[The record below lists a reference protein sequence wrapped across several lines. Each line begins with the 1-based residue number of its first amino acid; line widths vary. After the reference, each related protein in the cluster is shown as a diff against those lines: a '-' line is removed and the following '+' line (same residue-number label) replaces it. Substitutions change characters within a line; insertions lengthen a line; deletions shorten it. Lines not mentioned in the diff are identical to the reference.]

1 MVPANRDHIRERSR
15 LDFAPG
21 VLAICAGQ
29 VKDTHHFLDGTDPV
43 CSLDAP
49 RVSSASILGSEW
61 MDRHSIESFG
71 VGARFHFGL
80 SKTELG
86 RRRARLPASPPAEKA
101 NARQDQSRQ
110 SSADDGAGDRSQ
122 FASDLTTAEIHGVDV
137 KIGQSAFDSRDQRC
151 LGPRDRPAIGCDKGQ
166 IVEARVQ
173 ETKGLIICARGY
185 SQRELGIGP

>member
-86 RRRARLPASPPAEKA
+86 RRRARLPPSPPAEKTT
-101 NARQDQSRQ
+101 ARQDQ
-110 SSADDGAGDRSQ
+110 AGQALPSIRLLLAQYPFNSLHNWH
-122 FASDLTTAEIHGVDV
+122 FEILFIVAIIIQLIHIVLEALCINNPV
-137 KIGQSAFDSRDQRC
+137 VAF
-151 LGPRDRPAIGCDKGQ
+151 GM
-166 IVEARVQ
+166 IV
-173 ETKGLIICARGY
+173 TI
-185 SQRELGIGP
+185 

>member
-1 MVPANRDHIRERSR
+1 M
-15 LDFAPG
+15 
-21 VLAICAGQ
+21 
-29 VKDTHHFLDGTDPV
+29 KDTHHFLDGTDPV

-61 MDRHSIESFG
+61 MDRHSIKSFG

-110 SSADDGAGDRSQ
+110 SSADDGAGNIRYGAKQPVHLAIDAIGEEEGVE
-122 FASDLTTAEIHGVDV
+122 ASPVTAPGPEAEEPKAARHVIAYINRDCALEHSGCRVEGINLASHKAEI
-137 KIGQSAFDSRDQRC
+137 ADQ
-151 LGPRDRPAIGCDKGQ
+151 
-166 IVEARVQ
+166 
-173 ETKGLIICARGY
+173 
-185 SQRELGIGP
+185 